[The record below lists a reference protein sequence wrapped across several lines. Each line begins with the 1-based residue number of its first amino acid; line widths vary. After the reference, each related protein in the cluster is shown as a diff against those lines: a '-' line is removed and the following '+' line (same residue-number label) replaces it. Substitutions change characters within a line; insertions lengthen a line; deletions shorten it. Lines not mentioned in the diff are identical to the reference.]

1 MDKELEEASQRYSDD
16 WEKITR
22 LSYEDLEIEE
32 INKLDFING
41 AKWQKNRLFT
51 NDEVIIILQRRLMS
65 IGVFSSYTATEI
77 WFNQYKK

>member
-1 MDKELEEASQRYSDD
+1 MDKELEIAAQRYSDD

-22 LSYEDLEIEE
+22 LSYEDLEVEE

-65 IGVFSSYTATEI
+65 IGVISSLEATKI

>member
-1 MDKELEEASQRYSDD
+1 MDKELEIAAQRYSDD

-22 LSYEDLEIEE
+22 LSYEDLEVEE

-41 AKWQKNRLFT
+41 ANWQKNRLFT
-51 NDEVIIILQRRLMS
+51 NEEVIDIIQKRLLS

>member
-1 MDKELEEASQRYSDD
+1 MDKELEIASQRYSDD

-22 LSYEDLEIEE
+22 LSYEDLEVEE

-41 AKWQKNRLFT
+41 ANWQKNRLCT
-51 NDEVIIILQRRLMS
+51 NEEVIDIIQKRLLS

>member
-22 LSYEDLEIEE
+22 LSYEDLEIEQ

-41 AKWQKNRLFT
+41 AKWQKNRMFT
-51 NDEVIIILQRRLMS
+51 NDEVIMILQRRLMS
-65 IGVFSSYTATEI
+65 IGVISSLKATEI

>member
-1 MDKELEEASQRYSDD
+1 MDKELEIASQRYSDD

-22 LSYEDLEIEE
+22 LSYEDLEVEE

-41 AKWQKNRLFT
+41 ANWQRNRLFT
-51 NDEVIIILQRRLMS
+51 NEEVIDIIQKRLLS

>member
-1 MDKELEEASQRYSDD
+1 MDKELEIASQRYSDD

-22 LSYEDLEIEE
+22 LSYEDLEVEE

-41 AKWQKNRLFT
+41 ANWQKNRMFT
-51 NDEVIIILQRRLMS
+51 NDEVIMILQRRLMS
-65 IGVFSSYTATEI
+65 IGVISSLKATEI

>member
-1 MDKELEEASQRYSDD
+1 MDKELEIASQRYSDD

-22 LSYEDLEIEE
+22 LSYEDLEVEE

-41 AKWQKNRLFT
+41 ANWQKNRLFT
-51 NDEVIIILQRRLMS
+51 NEEVIDIIQKRLLS
-65 IGVFSSYTATEI
+65 IGVFSSFTVTEI

>member
-1 MDKELEEASQRYSDD
+1 MEKELEEASQRYSDD
-16 WEKITR
+16 WEKFTR

-41 AKWQKNRLFT
+41 ANWQKNRLFT
-51 NDEVIIILQRRLMS
+51 NEEVIDIIQKRLLS
-65 IGVFSSYTATEI
+65 IGVFSSFKATEI

>member
-1 MDKELEEASQRYSDD
+1 MDKELEIASQRYSDD

-22 LSYEDLEIEE
+22 LSYEDLEVEK

-41 AKWQKNRLFT
+41 AKWQKNRMFT

-65 IGVFSSYTATEI
+65 IGVISSLKATEI